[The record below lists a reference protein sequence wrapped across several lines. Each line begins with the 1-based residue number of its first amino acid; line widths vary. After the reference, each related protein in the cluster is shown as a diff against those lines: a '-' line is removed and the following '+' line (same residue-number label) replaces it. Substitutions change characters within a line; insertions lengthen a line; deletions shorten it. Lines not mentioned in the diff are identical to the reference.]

1 MTDQAAKLRRITE
14 SGIYRPLPESSNS
27 NCRVIA
33 VTSGKGGVGKT
44 NITVNLAL
52 ALISLG
58 KRVIIIDADIGL
70 ANIDVVLGIT
80 PQYDISSVI
89 NGARKMTEIISEGPY
104 GLKFIAGGSITNEIV
119 ALSDWQLDKMA
130 RGFIE
135 LEDFTDIILIDTGA
149 GISKN
154 VLSFVMAAPEVLV
167 VTTPEPT
174 SMADAYG
181 IIKMLKMR
189 NAYPKINL
197 VVNRAESHF
206 DSEDA
211 KRKLIAVSKRFLG
224 IEVGYMGDV
233 PNDPLVSQCVR
244 KQQPFFAVNPAAPAS
259 QGIQAMANKIAGTH
273 DNSPQENLGGM
284 RQFFTRLGKII
295 IGS

>member
-1 MTDQAAKLRRITE
+1 MSDQAAKLRRIAE
-14 SGIYRPLPESSNS
+14 SGIYRPMVESSS

-80 PQYDISSVI
+80 PQYDISSLL
-89 NGARKMTEIISEGPY
+89 NGSKKLTEIISEGPY
-104 GLKFIAGGSITNEIV
+104 GVRFIAGGSITSEIV
-119 ALSDWQLDKMA
+119 MMSDWQLDKMA
-130 RGFIE
+130 RSFVE
-135 LEDFTDIILIDTGA
+135 LEEFTDIILIDTGA

-181 IIKMLKMR
+181 IIKMIKMR
-189 NAYPKINL
+189 SAQPNISL
-197 VVNRAESHF
+197 IVNRAESQL

-224 IEVGYMGDV
+224 VDVGYAGDI
-233 PNDPLVSQCVR
+233 PNDPVVSQCVR
-244 KQQPFFAVNPAAPAS
+244 KQQPFFAVSPNAPAS
-259 QGIQAMANKIAGTH
+259 KSIYAVAEKIAGMAS
-273 DNSPQENLGGM
+273 DNPTVQNGVK
-284 RQFFTRLGKII
+284 QFFTRLGRII
-295 IGS
+295 IGG